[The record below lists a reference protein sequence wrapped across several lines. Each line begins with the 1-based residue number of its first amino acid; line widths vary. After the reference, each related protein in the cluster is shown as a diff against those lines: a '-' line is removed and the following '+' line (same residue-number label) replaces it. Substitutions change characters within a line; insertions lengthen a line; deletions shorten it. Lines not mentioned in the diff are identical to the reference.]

1 MGLLDKVSIFS
12 STTPKFDQGKAEWGS
27 GFSAV
32 QQEMLLA
39 DTMTADNTNF
49 STTGEKFGKPKDL
62 TIGIK
67 TNTSVP
73 DLDLNT
79 TFAVGD
85 DPGLG
90 DVKIFDLGYNSTL
103 QQDSLFELGV
113 AYGNDN
119 WEAGE
124 SYYQD
129 LNGINPSELGIGFDL
144 GMEST
149 LHEDLLTQ
157 QYIHS
162 HLWSPQTFYKVDPGT
177 LDLNGQD
184 VGNGLF
190 GAADKPGK
198 GQGLQVGGQDLHVH
212 LLTGEYNY
220 LHGTTVPWISP
231 GSVGPSPGKTGNSEF
246 QDLNA
251 TFTGLGDT
259 PIFNFGKEPP
269 QDPSN
274 PIYDTIH
281 ESYLQP
287 NPQPGFEGEDPKYLH
302 LQGQTGFF
310 QGAKDVRDSA
320 NRNSLNAVPI
330 TPSQYADLN
339 NSDVNTIPP
348 FGAPTPNDKFFY
360 QDDGIG
366 INRPAIKQ
374 GYKLNGEDLHVSLL
388 SNPYTYTHGQSTT
401 TIAAAASSQQ
411 NYNFQDLD
419 IDIASTT
426 PPQYVEQMHNDINQY
441 IAGGMTGL
449 GNTNY

>member
-27 GFSAV
+27 GFSDV

-220 LHGTTVPWISP
+220 LYGTNYT
-231 GSVGPSPGKTGNSEF
+231 EEEAA
-246 QDLNA
+246 NA
-251 TFTGLGDT
+251 LLGD
-259 PIFNFGKEPP
+259 
-269 QDPSN
+269 
-274 PIYDTIH
+274 
-281 ESYLQP
+281 
-287 NPQPGFEGEDPKYLH
+287 
-302 LQGQTGFF
+302 
-310 QGAKDVRDSA
+310 
-320 NRNSLNAVPI
+320 
-330 TPSQYADLN
+330 
-339 NSDVNTIPP
+339 
-348 FGAPTPNDKFFY
+348 
-360 QDDGIG
+360 
-366 INRPAIKQ
+366 
-374 GYKLNGEDLHVSLL
+374 
-388 SNPYTYTHGQSTT
+388 
-401 TIAAAASSQQ
+401 
-411 NYNFQDLD
+411 
-419 IDIASTT
+419 
-426 PPQYVEQMHNDINQY
+426 
-441 IAGGMTGL
+441 
-449 GNTNY
+449 

>member
-1 MGLLDKVSIFS
+1 MGLLDRVSILS
-12 STTPKFDQGKAEWGS
+12 STTPKFDQGKTEWGL

-49 STTGEKFGKPKDL
+49 SITGVKFGEPKDL
-62 TIGIK
+62 TIGVK
-67 TNTSVP
+67 TNTSIP

-79 TFAVGD
+79 TFATENN
-85 DPGLG
+85 PGLG
-90 DVKIFDLGYNSTL
+90 DVELFDLGYNSTL

-119 WEAGE
+119 WESGE

-129 LNGINPSELGIGFDL
+129 LNGVNPSELGIGFDL
-144 GMEST
+144 GMDST

-162 HLWSPQTFYKVDPGT
+162 HLWSPQTFYKVDKGT

-198 GQGLQVGGQDLHVH
+198 GQGFQVGGQDLHVH

-220 LHGTTVPWISP
+220 LQGNTLPWISP

-246 QDLNA
+246 QDLNGLPGP
-251 TFTGLGDT
+251 TFNLGQEA
-259 PIFNFGKEPP
+259 N

-274 PIYDTIH
+274 PIYDTPQ

-287 NPQPGFEGEDPKYLH
+287 DPKPGFEGEDPKYLH

-310 QGAKDVRDSA
+310 QGTKDTRDSA

-339 NSDVNTIPP
+339 NSDINTIPP

-366 INRPAIKQ
+366 INRPATKQ

-388 SNPYTYTHGQSTT
+388 SNPYTYTHGQNTT
-401 TIAAAASSQQ
+401 TIAAASSGQ
-411 NYNFQDLD
+411 NYSFQDLN
-419 IDIASTT
+419 IDITNNT
-426 PPQYVEQMHNDINQY
+426 PTQYVNTMHNDINQF
-441 IAGGMTGL
+441 IGGGINGL